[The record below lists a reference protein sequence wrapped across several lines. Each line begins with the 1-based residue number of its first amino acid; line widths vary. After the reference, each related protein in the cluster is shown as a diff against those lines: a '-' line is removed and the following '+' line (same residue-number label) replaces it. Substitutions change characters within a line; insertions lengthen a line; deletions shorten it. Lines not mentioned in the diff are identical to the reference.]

1 MKLSGYIKELT
12 SNSFV
17 IPIYKNEDSYYFH
30 KLDDDF
36 RILEFIETSIETPF
50 FEKIYL
56 SENFEITSIGAVVF
70 IGKQGYKKYGDALSI
85 SFEILNYLNDNT
97 NSDEY
102 KYIKEEVKNLISILK
117 KGIDKIIRPK
127 EEKKTCVLEMPY
139 INYLFNERIN
149 FGIQNNYSNSLTIKT
164 PFKETPSFLS
174 MLDNNIVNDI
184 LDDPINKEIVILLFE
199 EFLNTKL
206 TTTKLK
212 IFNKPFIN
220 EFSKLLLELKSSALV
235 ESTLEFREEQKL
247 HRLMFNN
254 APLKKAGT
262 THWKIN
268 YMKNNQHK
276 TTYNNLKIDL
286 NNYCVLLDEQYLKK
300 WYVMQEEN
308 EEDNIKSQIDI

>member
-56 SENFEITSIGAVVF
+56 SENFAITSIGAVVF
-70 IGKQGYKKYGDALSI
+70 IGKQGYKKYGDALSV

-97 NSDEY
+97 NFDEY

-127 EEKKTCVLEMPY
+127 EEKNTCVLEMPY

-174 MLDNNIVNDI
+174 MLDNNIVNDV

-235 ESTLEFREEQKL
+235 ESTLEFREKQKL

-254 APLKKAGT
+254 APLKKAET

-268 YMKNNQHK
+268 YMRNNPYK
-276 TTYNNLKIDL
+276 TTHNHLKIDL

-308 EEDNIKSQIDI
+308 EEDNIKSQINI